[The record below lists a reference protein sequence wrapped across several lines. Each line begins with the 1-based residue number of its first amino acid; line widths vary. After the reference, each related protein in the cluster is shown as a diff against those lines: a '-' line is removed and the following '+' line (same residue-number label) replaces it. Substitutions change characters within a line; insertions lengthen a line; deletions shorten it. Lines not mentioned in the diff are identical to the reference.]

1 VIASL
6 LSRIADALHLGVPS
20 GLAPAGA
27 SFLFVAAV
35 VAAAL
40 LLGRGEAILAGLRVP
55 VGGNRAWLNA
65 AGEQ

>member
-35 VAAAL
+35 VAVK
-40 LLGRGEAILAGLRVP
+40 R
-55 VGGNRAWLNA
+55 NNF
-65 AGEQ
+65 

>member
-1 VIASL
+1 MIASL
-6 LSRIADALHLGVPS
+6 LSRIADALHLGVPP

-40 LLGRGEAILAGLRVP
+40 LLGGRGADAVARGASAKRSLP
-55 VGGNRAWLNA
+55 
-65 AGEQ
+65 

>member
-6 LSRIADALHLGVPS
+6 LSRIADALHLGV
-20 GLAPAGA
+20 

-40 LLGRGEAILAGLRVP
+40 LLGGRGADAIARGASAKRSLP
-55 VGGNRAWLNA
+55 
-65 AGEQ
+65 

>member
-6 LSRIADALHLGVPS
+6 LSRIADALHLGVPP

-35 VAAAL
+35 LAAAL
-40 LLGRGEAILAGLRVP
+40 LLGGRGADAVA
-55 VGGNRAWLNA
+55 RASAKRSLS
-65 AGEQ
+65 